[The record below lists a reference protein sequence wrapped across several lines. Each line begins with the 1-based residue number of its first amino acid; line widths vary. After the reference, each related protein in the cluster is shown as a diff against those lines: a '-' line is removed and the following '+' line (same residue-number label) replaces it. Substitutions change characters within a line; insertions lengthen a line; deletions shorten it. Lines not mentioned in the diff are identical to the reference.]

1 MRVDLGRDGVE
12 RETHRAGDVAVS
24 GALAVLATA
33 LLVLPGSSGAR
44 IRLLEFVPAPRRRVF
59 PPPSK
64 PVGSALVSGALTAA
78 LGGYP
83 GGVVMAAPAGVLA
96 WWLTRFLLRRRQNQ
110 GGGGEFLRT
119 AASLDLLA
127 AALRSGLP
135 VSIAVRAVAGGAPT
149 RAAEALRAT
158 ADLLDLGADPVEA
171 WAPVR
176 DCDVVAELARAARR
190 TARSGTALAE
200 AAADLAARL
209 RSELSDQAEAKAQR
223 AGVLITLPL
232 GLCFL
237 PAFVCL
243 GVAPV
248 VAGLASR
255 LTVAA

>member
-1 MRVDLGRDGVE
+1 M
-12 RETHRAGDVAVS
+12 S
-24 GALAVLATA
+24 GAMAALAAA
-33 LLVLPGSSGAR
+33 LLVLPGAGGAR
-44 IRLLEFVPAPRRRVF
+44 ARLETFMATPPSRSLPRISVPAWA
-59 PPPSK
+59 
-64 PVGSALVSGALTAA
+64 ALMGGAATAA
-78 LGGYP
+78 LGGFP
-83 GGVVMAAPAGVLA
+83 GGAVLAVPAGAFA
-96 WWLTRFLLRRRQNQ
+96 WWIAHFLLRRRRNQ
-110 GGGGEFLRT
+110 GESGEFLRT

-127 AALRSGLP
+127 ASLRSGLP
-135 VSIAVRAVAGGAPT
+135 VPVAVRAVAGGAPAQ
-149 RAAEALRAT
+149 AAEALRST

-176 DCDVVAELARAARR
+176 ECVAIAELARAARR

-200 AAADLAARL
+200 AAAELSARL
-209 RSELSDQAEAKAQR
+209 RDDLGDQAEAKAQR

-255 LTVAA
+255 LTSNL

>member
-1 MRVDLGRDGVE
+1 M
-12 RETHRAGDVAVS
+12 S
-24 GALAVLATA
+24 GALAALATA
-33 LLVLPGSSGAR
+33 LLVLPGAGGAR
-44 IRLLEFVPAPRRRVF
+44 VRLKRLSPVPRAWSLPRV
-59 PPPSK
+59 ST
-64 PVGSALVSGALTAA
+64 PVWAA
-78 LGGYP
+78 LIGA
-83 GGVVMAAPAGVLA
+83 GVTTAFGTALLAVPVGVLA
-96 WWLTRFLLRRRQNQ
+96 WWVARMLVRRRQTDARST
-110 GGGGEFLRT
+110 EFLRT

-127 AALRSGLP
+127 ACLRSGLP
-135 VSIAVRAVAGGAPT
+135 VPVAVRAVAGGVPT
-149 RAAEALRAT
+149 RAAEALRST

-176 DCDVVAELARAARR
+176 ECTAVAELARAARR

-200 AAADLAARL
+200 AAADLSARL
-209 RSELSDQAEAKAQR
+209 RDELGDQAEAKAQR

-255 LTVAA
+255 LTSNL